1 MADKKDVRI
10 SPPPTARNDIQ
21 VILFI
26 HNCCHHV
33 HNILSQ
39 LCQNLTSEDV
49 AKTFKTNKQMDKNA
63 AKLEGEIDNDQKWVE
78 DVRGV

>member
-10 SPPPTARNDIQ
+10 SPPPTARNNVQ
-21 VILFI
+21 VILLI
-26 HNCCHHV
+26 HNCYHHV